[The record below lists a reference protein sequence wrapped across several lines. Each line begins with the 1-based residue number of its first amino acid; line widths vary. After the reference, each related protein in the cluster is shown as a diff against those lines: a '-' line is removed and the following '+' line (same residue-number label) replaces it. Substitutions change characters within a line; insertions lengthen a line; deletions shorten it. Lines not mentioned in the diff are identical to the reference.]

1 MDRERDMMP
10 NPQVHFQMPGVPD
23 TEPALI
29 SLPVPQTPSR
39 VSETPVFYEAGQ
51 LSESFQKL
59 LEQLVDQHLAE
70 LAERDPKPPEP
81 PQEKERTGNGGFMSY
96 LGAAKSRTVSTIASS
111 VLAGRKRQLREVEA
125 SEVLDALD
133 SEGDMMDM
141 TSEEISAKF
150 RTTEQIVAN
159 VLAQSDT
166 RAVTELGEDPTLK
179 QRCAQFLQSSKYEVC
194 VATVMILNVLW
205 MALEAQVY
213 GYFDANNSGLT
224 VYSLVPPEQRPLC
237 DSILAA
243 GDILFASVFVVDV
256 GLRIV
261 LLHLKFWKN
270 WVNYLDI
277 LVTAVSLVEIVIWLL
292 PLDAAFFRLVRFGK
306 LARTLRM
313 VTMTSI
319 LSSLQLLTKCLA
331 ASIDMLFWT
340 FCLLTFMQCVA
351 GLAVNTLCRSY
362 LNDDSRDLEIRKQI
376 FRYYGTFTR
385 SLLTMFEVL
394 FANWGPPCR
403 LLVDNVSEWFS
414 LFFLMYRCVIGFAVL
429 NVVGAVFVQQTMKMA
444 NSDEELAFRQKEK
457 ETASYA
463 RKVRKLFSHMDDS
476 GDGALN
482 VEEFAKLVSS
492 PKLNFW
498 MSQLELEYH
507 DLLSLFE
514 FMDNGDGQIT
524 LTEFIEGSTRLRGSA
539 KALDVWRLETK
550 VEVLFEEILKKLDK
564 HNDGD
569 ISSHVRAA
577 FKNSPFKHMV
587 TASKTG

>member
-51 LSESFQKL
+51 LSEPFQKL

-70 LAERDPKPPEP
+70 LAEREAKPPPDP
-81 PQEKERTGNGGFMSY
+81 PQEKEKASNGGFMSY

-111 VLAGRKRQLREVEA
+111 VLAGRKRQLREMEA
-125 SEVLDALD
+125 SEVLNALD
-133 SEGDMMDM
+133 SEGDMD
-141 TSEEISAKF
+141 SEDISSKF
-150 RTTEQIVAN
+150 RTTEQIVAS

-166 RAVTELGEDPTLK
+166 QAVTELGEDPTLK
-179 QRCAQFLQSSKYEVC
+179 ARCAKFLQSSKYEVC
-194 VATVMILNVLW
+194 VASVMILNVLW

-224 VYSLVPPEQRPLC
+224 TYSLIPPKERPLC
-237 DSILAA
+237 DSLLAA
-243 GDILFASVFVVDV
+243 GDIIFASVFVIDV
-256 GLRIV
+256 GLRII

-277 LVTAVSLVEIVIWLL
+277 LVTAVSLVEIIIWLL

-319 LSSLQLLTKCLA
+319 LSSLQLLTKCLG

-351 GLAVNTLCRSY
+351 GLAVNTLCRNY
-362 LNDDSRDLEIRKQI
+362 LHDESHDLEIRKQI
-376 FRYYGTFTR
+376 FQYYGTFTR

-429 NVVGAVFVQQTMKMA
+429 NVVSAVFVQQTMKMA

-463 RKVRKLFSHMDDS
+463 RKVRKLFQHMDDS

-577 FKNSPFKHMV
+577 FKNSPFKHIV
-587 TASKTG
+587 SASKTS